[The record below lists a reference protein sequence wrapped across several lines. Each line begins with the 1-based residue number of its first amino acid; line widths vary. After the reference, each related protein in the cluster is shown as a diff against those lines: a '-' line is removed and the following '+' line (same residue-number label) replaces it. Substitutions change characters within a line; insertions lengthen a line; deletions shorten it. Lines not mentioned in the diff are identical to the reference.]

1 MKPNRQLYAISSKRT
16 WVPQDLRNKVLKQ
29 HVNRQMIG
37 LALKPQDVY
46 NSWKKNIPTI
56 DEETKIPSFV
66 VINGSLD
73 VLI

>member
-1 MKPNRQLYAISSKRT
+1 
-16 WVPQDLRNKVLKQ
+16 
-29 HVNRQMIG
+29 MIG

-46 NSWKKNIPTI
+46 NSRKKDIPTI